1 MKNLDQRGS
10 TLLLVTWLLAILG
23 MVATF
28 LIYRSEAEWAVV
40 INAEEQAQA
49 RQVAEQALYDRLADL
64 IKDETTHDT
73 PDEPWFNDTGRFEYE
88 QDGYKITVIVE
99 DEGSKPN
106 INVIT
111 GSGFNVL
118 IPEDLKLSID
128 PVLDWMDVDNDIRED
143 GAEASYYQALNPPYK
158 PRNGFFSSLRE
169 LLAVKD
175 GATFYKYFAP
185 ELTVY
190 GKLNLNTLDKEKFMF
205 LLLLAGE
212 HPTQVTKI
220 ADTFEEY
227 KVLKSGRFETLKDL
241 DMVKGMLLGTADKL
255 KPFFNLAGEDEK
267 FSGSCNIN
275 LVSRLGLK
283 AHLASAGFKV
293 KNSMITNILLR
304 RKEEAIESVDVIAPF
319 LELNQPEQ
327 IQRLND
333 YFTTTSSIF
342 RYRVWVVKGKQK
354 YYIETVQERIPGDL
368 RVKWKVRTLSWQVK
382 LNQNVPEIP
391 SQTPFEATLNISEEE
406 RKREIEE
413 EAKESLENI
422 PENNT
427 GDTATDSPPDNF
439 IPDRRYDVGTD
450 KPDKEEN

>member
-1 MKNLDQRGS
+1 MKNVDQRGS

-28 LIYRSEAEWAVV
+28 LIYRAEAEWAVV
-40 INAEEQAQA
+40 INAEEQTRV
-49 RQVAEQALYDRLADL
+49 RQIAEQALYDRLADL
-64 IKDETTHDT
+64 LKDETKHDT
-73 PDEPWFNDTGRFEYE
+73 PNEPWFNDTGRFEYE

-111 GSGFNVL
+111 GSGLNVF
-118 IPEDLKLSID
+118 IPDDMKLSID

-190 GKLNLNTLDKEKFMF
+190 GKLNLNTLDKEKFKF
-205 LLLLAGE
+205 LLLLGGE
-212 HPTQVTKI
+212 HPTQVTSI

-241 DMVKGMLLGTADKL
+241 DKVKGMLVGTADKL

-267 FSGSCNIN
+267 FSGNCNLN

-283 AHLASAGFKV
+283 AHLASAGFRV

-304 RKEEAIESVDVIAPF
+304 RQEEAIESVDVIAP
-319 LELNQPEQ
+319 LLGLKQPEE
-327 IQRLND
+327 IKRLND

-342 RYRVWVVKGKQK
+342 RYRIWAVKGNQK
-354 YYIETVQERIPGDL
+354 YHIDTVQERIPGDL
-368 RVKWKVRTLSWQVK
+368 RVKWKLRTLSWQVQ

-391 SQTPFEATLNISEEE
+391 SLTPFEATLDISEEE
-406 RKREIEE
+406 KEE
-413 EAKESLENI
+413 EAEEEAEESSGNT
-422 PENNT
+422 PENDA
-427 GDTATDSPPDNF
+427 GDTATDSPPGNLT
-439 IPDRRYDVGTD
+439 PGRRSATGADD
-450 KPDKEEN
+450 PDKEVD